1 MENYLS
7 TPECIDRARKL
18 QRTLGTRAAAG
29 FLRNQRFSVL
39 DARFI
44 LLGARP

>member
-1 MENYLS
+1 MGNYLS

-29 FLRNQRFSVL
+29 FLRNQRFSL
-39 DARFI
+39 GDARFI
-44 LLGARP
+44 LLGV

>member
-1 MENYLS
+1 MSNYLS
-7 TPECIDRARKL
+7 TAECIARARKL

-29 FLRNQRFSVL
+29 FLRNQCFSVL

>member
-1 MENYLS
+1 MSNYLS

-18 QRTLGTRAAAG
+18 QRTLGTLVAAG
-29 FLRNQRFSVL
+29 FLRNQCFSVL